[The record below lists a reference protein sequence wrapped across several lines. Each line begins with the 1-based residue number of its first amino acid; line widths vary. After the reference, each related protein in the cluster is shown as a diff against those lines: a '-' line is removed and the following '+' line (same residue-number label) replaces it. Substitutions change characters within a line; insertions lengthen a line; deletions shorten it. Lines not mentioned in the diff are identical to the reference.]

1 MKIIGIRSSSF
12 KGDKGEEI
20 TGKNIYMTFPLDK
33 GTGLGCE
40 RVFVTDA
47 KMADWPYKPAVGDE
61 VDLRYNRYGRCDGM
75 SKVNR

>member
-47 KMADWPYKPAVGDE
+47 KIADWPYKPVVGDE
-61 VDLRYNRYGRCDGM
+61 VEIVYNRYGRCDKLV
-75 SKVNR
+75 KVR